1 MLIFHHGLWHAG
13 QENPSGTDRWMFK
26 VRLNPTEPQVRRWDT
41 SDYEDVTPPSSDHT
55 WAVTVHGDTVSN
67 ELRRILPWSYIGE
80 SRLEQME
87 RVRLWRYLSGDPA
100 FDVDWYH
107 TRIERRAGL
116 VDGTRDG
123 GR

>member
-1 MLIFHHGLWHAG
+1 M
-13 QENPSGTDRWMFK
+13 
-26 VRLNPTEPQVRRWDT
+26 
-41 SDYEDVTPPSSDHT
+41 
-55 WAVTVHGDTVSN
+55 TVHGDTVSN